1 MSSSLSLR
9 PSVMSLTALDA
20 LDETRPH
27 VIHLLV
33 KSTTTHAFQKLD
45 GIHGD
50 GNSPPTNMV
59 HCITAVIQS
68 ALCLSNT
75 DHGSAPSSATTPFT
89 SPIDTLTPVLFSLLP
104 HFRTLHTLATTAL
117 DLLSARFSWVAPAPS
132 GRGK

>member
-50 GNSPPTNMV
+50 GNSPPQTW
-59 HCITAVIQS
+59 CIASQ
-68 ALCLSNT
+68 
-75 DHGSAPSSATTPFT
+75 P
-89 SPIDTLTPVLFSLLP
+89 
-104 HFRTLHTLATTAL
+104 
-117 DLLSARFSWVAPAPS
+117 
-132 GRGK
+132 